1 MPINTSKTYLDLKNI
16 LHHPGIPITYIS
28 NPKAGCSTVKNS
40 LLGGHTGNV
49 HQAIEQ
55 LRAHPSDAN
64 HPLFTLTRNPYSRA
78 LACFKNKIGW
88 GKEVTGNVW
97 LPFARKFGFD
107 AKSQPT
113 FLEFLRAL
121 DESTI
126 NPAEFDIHYRP
137 QVFNLHAKDI
147 HPSYIG
153 RLENIKDLKA
163 FLSTHSLSLLT
174 RNPRPTGSSGAYQ
187 DEICQE
193 AASIIQKIYADD
205 FSYYGYSC
213 DLRAPFQPPP
223 IHQQAWIS
231 DRYLLRFRLANLGLT
246 PKDLKR
252 IATQKRKSG
261 DLKTSLRILKNLAVL
276 RPNSRKLQASMWQ
289 LEKTIQNQHNQ
300 STNA

>member
-55 LRAHPSDAN
+55 LCDHPSDAN
-64 HPLFTLTRNPYSRA
+64 HPIFTLTRNPYSRA
-78 LACFKNKIGW
+78 LSCFKNKIGW

-121 DESTI
+121 EESTI

-153 RLENIKDLKA
+153 RLENIKDLKT
-163 FLSTHSLSLLT
+163 FLSTHSLSLLI

-231 DRYLLRFRLANLGLT
+231 DRYLMRFRLANLGLT

-252 IATQKRKSG
+252 IANQKRKSG

-300 STNA
+300 SSSD